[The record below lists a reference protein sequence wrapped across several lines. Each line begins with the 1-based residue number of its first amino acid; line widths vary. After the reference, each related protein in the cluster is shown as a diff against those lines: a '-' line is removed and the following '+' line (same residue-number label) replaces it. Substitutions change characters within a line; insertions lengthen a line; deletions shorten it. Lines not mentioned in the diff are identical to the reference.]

1 MIINETKLI
10 EIFIEVDDFCKS
22 FKIWEEKRGIGT
34 TVTMPVCGVKS
45 KFHPSESMTIMILYH
60 LSGYKCF
67 EYFYSEEV
75 LKSLKSYFPYA
86 VCYERFV
93 ARIPETGKLMF
104 LFSHYKSAQS
114 ERTGIYFVDS
124 KRIEVCHVKREKQN
138 CVFKNIATKGKSSM
152 GWFYGL
158 KVHIVINNIGQIVHF
173 AFSQGNIADNNAN
186 ILKYL
191 FGQLTGKCVGDKG
204 YLTKLFDSFLGDGLQ
219 LITKIKKNMKNVLMP
234 MMDKLLLR
242 KRGVIESVND
252 ILISICDLEHSRHR
266 SAENAFS
273 SMFAALSAYA
283 FLDRKPSIAT
293 KKLIANS

>member
-22 FKIWEEKRGIGT
+22 FAIWEEKRGIGT
-34 TVTMPVCGVKS
+34 TIKKPVRGVKS
-45 KFHPSESMTIMILYH
+45 KFHPSESMAILILYH

-104 LFSHYKSAQS
+104 LFSQYKAAQS

-152 GWFYGL
+152 GWFYGI
-158 KVHIVINNIGQIVHF
+158 KVHIVINNIGQIVNF
-173 AFSQGNIADNNAN
+173 AFSQGNIADNNADV
-186 ILKYL
+186 LKYL
-191 FGQLTGKCVGDKG
+191 FSRLTGKCVGDKG
-204 YLTKLFDSFLGDGLQ
+204 YLTKLFDAFLSDGLQ

-234 MMDKLLLR
+234 MIDKILLR

-283 FLDRKPSIAT
+283 FLERKPSIAT
-293 KKLIANS
+293 KNLLVNS